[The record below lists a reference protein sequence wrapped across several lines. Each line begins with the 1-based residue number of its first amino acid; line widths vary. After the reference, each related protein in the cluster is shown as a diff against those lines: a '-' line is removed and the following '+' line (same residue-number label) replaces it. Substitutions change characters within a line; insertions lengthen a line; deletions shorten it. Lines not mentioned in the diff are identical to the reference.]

1 MSDGFYR
8 VDLTTIDRKGR
19 SHSLHSFIY
28 DTGQWIVYYP
38 ASSRQYRREAQAR
51 QAGSRRRHPSI
62 AKAILDGAELPAEIL
77 KLVETPEFWEPRRPL
92 GDLFEGD
99 PLGPQPVPLADG
111 VAPHGTTLAVIL
123 DAVRANRP
131 GPKVAIDLDRLR
143 AVLSQQGGHITAL
156 RELPDDVR
164 EQATPALFAGVVRQL
179 CKDLEPDQRN

>member
-28 DTGQWIVYYP
+28 DDGEWIVYYP
-38 ASSRQYRREAQAR
+38 LTSRQYRREI

-62 AKAILDGAELPAEIL
+62 AKAVLDGAEIPAEQRN
-77 KLVETPEFWEPRRPL
+77 LVETPEFWEPRRPL

-143 AVLSQQGGHITAL
+143 AVLSKQGGDITAF

-164 EQATPALFAGVVRQL
+164 EQGTSALFTVVVGQL
-179 CKDLEPDQRN
+179 CENLEPDQRN

>member
-8 VDLTTIDRKGR
+8 VDITTIDRKGR

-28 DTGQWIVYYP
+28 DTGQWVVYYP
-38 ASSRQYRREAQAR
+38 VSSRQYRRET
-51 QAGSRRRHPSI
+51 QAGSRARHPSRQPTP
-62 AKAILDGAELPAEIL
+62 GAEPLAEQR
-77 KLVETPEFWEPRRPL
+77 KQVDTPEWWEPRRPL

-99 PLGPQPVPLADG
+99 PLGPTPVPLADG

-123 DAVRANRP
+123 DAVRAHRP
-131 GPKVAIDLDRLR
+131 GPKVDIDLDRVR
-143 AVLSQQGGHITAL
+143 AVLSKQGGRITAL

-179 CKDLEPDQRN
+179 CKDLDPDQQN